1 MTNRWWSDD
10 EQFLAAVDEA
20 LWEAREIPRHFLE
33 TWKATFSWQNLDAE
47 LAALTYDSA
56 TDNTLMTA
64 TRAERAT
71 LRELTFAT
79 AHLKIHIQVTAK
91 ALQGQIV
98 PPQQTRLELR
108 TADNPTT
115 VVTTDDDGWFTLEP
129 IPIGSF
135 RLHCRTE
142 SGITALTDWFAL

>member
-20 LWEAREIPRHFLE
+20 LHEAREVPRHFLE
-33 TWKATFSWQNLDAE
+33 MWKASFSWREIDAE

-56 TDNTLMTA
+56 TDDTLMTA
-64 TRAERAT
+64 TRTERAT
-71 LRELTFAT
+71 LRDLTFAT
-79 AHLKIHIQVTAK
+79 PNLKIHIQVTAK

-98 PPQQTRLELR
+98 PPQRSTLELR
-108 TADNPTT
+108 TTDNPTT
-115 VVTTDDDGWFTLEP
+115 VVTTDDDGWFTLQP

-135 RLHCRTE
+135 RLYCRTE
-142 SGITALTDWFAL
+142 SDITALTDWFAL